1 MYLDLQSGDYL
12 QASLVLSHFLIPELD
27 LIRFSIV
34 LEKLDRVFSSAKLW
48 AEEKVIEKYVK

>member
-34 LEKLDRVFSSAKLW
+34 LAKLDRVFSSAKL
-48 AEEKVIEKYVK
+48 